1 MERGPWQTTPR
12 IDTASWYRRDDI
24 QATHDR
30 EEPTQTPD
38 PDPPAPNPRT
48 PYQTPDCRPQTPDP
62 RPQTPDPM
70 PQAPDPI
77 PQTTCTGPHTSDHI
91 PHTTNVDSCRTQQH
105 SINKVS
111 AAHSS
116 TSPTRPGTD
125 PVDMQPRY
133 PNDQRSMPDWAAN
146 PWLGVCVYG
155 SVLGLVVSG
164 RGGRWGRDE
173 GDLYLGDREI
183 QAPSQFWLDLNL
195 KHAQR
200 FNSDF

>member
-1 MERGPWQTTPR
+1 MTYKPHTTERSPPR
-12 IDTASWYRRDDI
+12 H
-24 QATHDR
+24 Q
-30 EEPTQTPD
+30 TQTHQ
-38 PDPPAPNPRT
+38 PPAPGPHTRH
-48 PYQTPDCRPQTPDP
+48 QTADH

-70 PQAPDPI
+70 PRAPDPR
-77 PQTTCTGPHTSDHI
+77 PQTTCTGPHTPDHI

-133 PNDQRSMPDWAAN
+133 TNDQRSMPDWAAN

-195 KHAQR
+195 KHTQR